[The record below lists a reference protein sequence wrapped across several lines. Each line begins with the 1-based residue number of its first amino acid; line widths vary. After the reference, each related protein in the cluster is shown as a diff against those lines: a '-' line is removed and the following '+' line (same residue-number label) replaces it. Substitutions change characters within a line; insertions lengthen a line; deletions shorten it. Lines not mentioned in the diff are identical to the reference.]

1 MSLSVCAQLLVVPA
15 ARARLVVSAPWH
27 RFARGPVH
35 TAPLPEEAFASGLPV
50 AMKGPP
56 PLCGVAEGVHTR
68 VPSRESVS
76 SPLSVVAGMM
86 AMRLV
91 KPSLEGQLVDKALRS
106 WVPLAATW
114 LDVLVLRECGTLAH
128 DKPPA
133 WLAERHNFNG
143 SALRGVHWRCFPRSN
158 ARQQLGQNYARLGM
172 LLRSM
177 HETLPQ
183 RDYYLKID
191 ADTLVVPANLAHF
204 LQHMPRRQLS
214 YFGSTEVSSGSFDS
228 EVRRR
233 CAEFEACDAL
243 KGLSEPSE
251 AGTQAPATTMH
262 SGRSAPTRSQAARV
276 VRYANRRHVVSYA
289 QGGAEGLSYDALTR
303 VVRADCIRRV
313 GELPCS
319 TSLCLHRAEDATLGV
334 CMAALGVPLTRCACF
349 FAWGPCN
356 CNNATS
362 CVNRLCR
369 RPITIHKIKRL
380 PWFDMWW
387 GILTR

>member
-1 MSLSVCAQLLVVPA
+1 
-15 ARARLVVSAPWH
+15 
-27 RFARGPVH
+27 
-35 TAPLPEEAFASGLPV
+35 
-50 AMKGPP
+50 
-56 PLCGVAEGVHTR
+56 
-68 VPSRESVS
+68 
-76 SPLSVVAGMM
+76 M

-228 EVRRR
+228 QVRPNSKR
-233 CAEFEACDAL
+233 
-243 KGLSEPSE
+243 
-251 AGTQAPATTMH
+251 AT
-262 SGRSAPTRSQAARV
+262 R
-276 VRYANRRHVVSYA
+276 
-289 QGGAEGLSYDALTR
+289 
-303 VVRADCIRRV
+303 
-313 GELPCS
+313 
-319 TSLCLHRAEDATLGV
+319 
-334 CMAALGVPLTRCACF
+334 
-349 FAWGPCN
+349 
-356 CNNATS
+356 
-362 CVNRLCR
+362 
-369 RPITIHKIKRL
+369 
-380 PWFDMWW
+380 
-387 GILTR
+387 